1 MTLAY
6 LLYRPS
12 RVCTPLSEMVAAGR
26 SQGEGVAK
34 FNFAFSFFALPSH
47 LGGGNAIQAAIV
59 PFLGLGFQT

>member
-26 SQGEGVAK
+26 SQGEGMPK
-34 FNFAFSFFALPSH
+34 FNFAFSFFALPS
-47 LGGGNAIQAAIV
+47 LAAAIV